1 MSSEFS
7 REIRKLEVRL
17 EDYTKADQE
26 FVEHV
31 KGYAKTLRMLSE
43 GLEKRGKPPSPDE
56 ISQLSRLRSDA
67 IKSLGQVMKSES
79 NVAHEKSHLFE
90 SYATLILCLE
100 KEIGKLKS
108 NSI

>member
-1 MSSEFS
+1 MSSELS
-7 REIRKLEVRL
+7 REIRKLDVRL

-31 KGYAKTLRMLSE
+31 KGYAKTLRKLSE
-43 GLEKRGKPPSPDE
+43 GLEKRREPPSPDE
-56 ISQLSRLRSDA
+56 IKQLSRLRSHT
-67 IKSLGQVMKSES
+67 IESLGQVMKSES
-79 NVAHEKSHLFE
+79 NVAHERSHLSE

-100 KEIGKLKS
+100 KEFGKLKP